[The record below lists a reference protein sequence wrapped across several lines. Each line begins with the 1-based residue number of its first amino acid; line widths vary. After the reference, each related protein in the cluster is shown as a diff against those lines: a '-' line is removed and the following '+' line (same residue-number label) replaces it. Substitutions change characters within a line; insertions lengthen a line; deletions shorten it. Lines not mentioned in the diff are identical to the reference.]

1 MLIGRVPGLLKEDG
15 RSTMPTVTSALELRH
30 IEIHGHRIGYRTGGS
45 GPAIVLIHGMAGSSA
60 TWRYVLPAL
69 AEHFTVIA
77 PDLAGHGES
86 EKPRGDYSLGAF
98 ASGVR
103 DLMLA
108 LGHERATLVGQSL
121 GGGVA
126 MQFAYQFPERSER
139 LVLVSSG
146 GLGEEVNL
154 LLRLLALP
162 GAELVLQVGCNDW
175 AHDAGVTVA
184 GWLARIGLHAGRHV
198 EEVWEGY
205 GSLADSETRTAFMH
219 TLRSVVDIGGQ
230 RVSASDRLYLAA
242 AMPTLIMWG
251 DHDRI
256 IPVSQGYSSHEAMPG
271 SRLEIFEGAGHFP
284 HCEDPERFCNVLV
297 DFMQTT
303 SASTTSASEWR
314 DRLVTRSS

>member
-1 MLIGRVPGLLKEDG
+1 MRI
-15 RSTMPTVTSALELRH
+15 VTSELDLRH
-30 IEIHGHRIGYRTGGS
+30 IEIHGHRVGYRTGGS
-45 GPAIVLIHGMAGSSA
+45 GPVIVLVHGMAGSSG

-69 AEHFTVIA
+69 AEHFTVVA
-77 PDLAGHGES
+77 PDLVGHGES

-103 DLMLA
+103 DLLLA

-121 GGGVA
+121 GGGIA

-146 GLGEEVNL
+146 GLGDEVNL

-162 GAELVLQVGCNDW
+162 GAEFVLQLGCHDW
-175 AHDAGVTVA
+175 VHDAGVSAA
-184 GWLARIGLHAGRHV
+184 GLLARVGLHTGRHID
-198 EEVWEGY
+198 EVWEGY
-205 GSLADSETRTAFMH
+205 GSLADAETRTAFLH
-219 TLRSVVDIGGQ
+219 TLRSVVDVGGQ
-230 RVSASDRLYLAA
+230 RVSANDRLYLAA
-242 AMPTLIMWG
+242 EMPTLIMWG

-256 IPVSQGYSSHEAMPG
+256 IPVAQGHATHEAMPG

-284 HCEDPERFCNVLV
+284 HCEDPERFCRVLV

-303 SASTTSASEWR
+303 AASTTSASEWR
-314 DRLVTRSS
+314 DRLVAGRL

>member
-1 MLIGRVPGLLKEDG
+1 
-15 RSTMPTVTSALELRH
+15 VTSALELRH

-45 GPAIVLIHGMAGSSA
+45 GPALVLIHGMAGSSA
-60 TWRYVLPAL
+60 TWRYVIPAL
-69 AEHFTVIA
+69 TEHFTVIA

-98 ASGVR
+98 ASGMR

-126 MQFAYQFPERSER
+126 MQFAYQFPERTER

-175 AHDAGVTVA
+175 VHDAGVTVA
-184 GWLARIGLHAGRHV
+184 GLLSRIGLHTGRHV

-205 GSLADSETRTAFMH
+205 GSLADGETRTAFMH

-230 RVSASDRLYLAA
+230 RVSAADRLYLAA

-284 HCEDPERFCNVLV
+284 HCEAPERFCAVLA

-303 SASTTSASEWR
+303 QPLTSSASEWR
-314 DRLVTRSS
+314 DRLVARST